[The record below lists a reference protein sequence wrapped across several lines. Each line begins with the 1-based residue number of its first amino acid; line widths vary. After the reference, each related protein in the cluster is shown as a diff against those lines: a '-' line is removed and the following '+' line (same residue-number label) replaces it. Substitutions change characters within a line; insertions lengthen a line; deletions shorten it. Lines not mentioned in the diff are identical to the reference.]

1 VVETISEPFE
11 QCVLCSEPSHPQT
24 LCRTK
29 RSTYRI
35 KERSRERQKTDVYI
49 MPALTPLPAGLLEA
63 NSCMVSRMYLCGFT
77 GVSWM
82 RTS

>member
-1 VVETISEPFE
+1 VYQALVEAAARRDARVGDMTSQPNQNGLPRGRPFE
-11 QCVLCSEPSHPQT
+11 KQDCAE
-24 LCRTK
+24 
-29 RSTYRI
+29 
-35 KERSRERQKTDVYI
+35 DYI
-49 MPALTPLPAGLLEA
+49 MPALVPLLAGLLEA